1 MTQTIFSSRLA
12 AWLAAL
18 ATAWLLTAC
27 DGGAGQSP
35 VASPPAYVAT
45 VTTGATGQKTLGHL
59 GNFAGNMTATVNG
72 QPLSS
77 NQAVPVVSAPVSA
90 GTSHTCAV
98 RPDSSVVC
106 WGDNYFGQLGN
117 GATVDKT
124 TPVVV
129 VGLTGVVAISAGGY
143 HTCAL
148 KANGRVACWGYN
160 DSGQL
165 GDSTAL
171 DKTAPVAVVGL
182 TDVVALS
189 AGGYRT
195 CALKAN
201 GSLACWGYDSDGQLG
216 DRTPGAGANI
226 LLPMLVP

>member
-18 ATAWLLTAC
+18 STAWLLTAC

-45 VTTGATGQKTLGHL
+45 VTTGATGQKTWSHL
-59 GNFAGNMTATVNG
+59 GNFAGNMAATVNG

-106 WGDNYFGQLGN
+106 WDDSYFGQLGN
-117 GATVDKT
+117 GATADKT
-124 TPVVV
+124 TPVV
-129 VGLTGVVAISAGGY
+129 
-143 HTCAL
+143 
-148 KANGRVACWGYN
+148 
-160 DSGQL
+160 
-165 GDSTAL
+165 
-171 DKTAPVAVVGL
+171 VVGL

-189 AGGYRT
+189 AGGYGT

-201 GSLACWGYDSDGQLG
+201 GSLACWGNDSDGQLG
-216 DRTPGAGANI
+216 GSTSGAGANI
-226 LLPMLVP
+226 LLPTLVLWT